1 MKIRGILIFAMVI
14 MLTFCGTVAAHP
26 GHSTEYPEEINIT
39 TPDPTPG
46 STPDQSGNG
55 GTIKS
60 STTSKS
66 NTAGKSSESKEDDS
80 VQTENSINKDDN
92 DTKIQ
97 PVEEINDT
105 EDNNESVTN
114 SGDLKSFYWEIALA
128 VVVIVALFV
137 AGFLIRGKLHGR

>member
-14 MLTFCGTVAAHP
+14 MLTFCGTVVAHP
-26 GHSTEYPEEINIT
+26 GHGTEYPEEINIT
-39 TPDPTPG
+39 TPN

-55 GTIKS
+55 RTIKS

-66 NTAGKSSESKEDDS
+66 NTAGKSSENKEDDS
-80 VQTENSINKDDN
+80 VQTGNSISKDDN

-128 VVVIVALFV
+128 VVVIVTLFV
-137 AGFLIRGKLHGR
+137 AGFLIRGNLGCR